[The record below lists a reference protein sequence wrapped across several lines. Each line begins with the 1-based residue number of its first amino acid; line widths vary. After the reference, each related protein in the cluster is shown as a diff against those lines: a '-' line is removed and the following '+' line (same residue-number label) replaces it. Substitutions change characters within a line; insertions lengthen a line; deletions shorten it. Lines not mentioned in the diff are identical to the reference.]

1 MNLGYIKIYDLPLLR
16 EEIRKLYKTKNHILV
31 FSGTEEAI
39 YLAMRACAL
48 LKAEEK
54 VIVMTPCYQSLKEV
68 LKAIEA
74 KVIEFKLDW
83 KNDTWSFN
91 LEKFE

>member
-1 MNLGYIKIYDLPLLR
+1 MNLGYIKIYGLPLLR

-39 YLAMRACAL
+39 YLDNACAL
-48 LKAEEK
+48 LKAEEQ

-83 KNDTWSFN
+83 KNDGCSFN